1 MCWVTEP
8 GVGGGTSKKSVF
20 LKYLLTE
27 QHKNLRK
34 NQAKSFDFPADLQ
47 KKIIQKAQRSTI
59 LEGGAILVPPPHLVV
74 KFKMAHT
81 VNYTQYQKGLVNH
94 KSY

>member
-8 GVGGGTSKKSVF
+8 GVEGGTSKKSVF

-34 NQAKSFDFPADLQ
+34 NQAKSFDFSTDLE

-59 LEGGAILVPPPHLVV
+59 LEGGAHTRPPPHLVV
-74 KFKMAHT
+74 KAT
-81 VNYTQYQKGLVNH
+81 VLGKKL
-94 KSY
+94 